1 MGRVYQ
7 GVTARVYGACGGLLI
22 FGTGAGI
29 YVFMGAT
36 AANVP
41 LPAALEGA
49 IHDAAPSLAPAAGQR
64 MPLFMVAVFGLVS
77 LVLVGIGLRN
87 TLEALLKDDYTLKVT
102 PGDRGS

>member
-1 MGRVYQ
+1 M
-7 GVTARVYGACGGLLI
+7 YGACGGLLI

-36 AANVP
+36 AENVP

-49 IHDAAPSLAPAAGQR
+49 IHDAVPSLAPAAGQR

-102 PGDRGS
+102 PGDRGF

>member
-41 LPAALEGA
+41 IPTVLERA
-49 IHDAAPSLAPAAGQR
+49 VHDAAPALAPAAAQR

-87 TLEALLKDDYTLKVT
+87 TLEALLEDDYTLKVSR
-102 PGDRGS
+102 DRGF

>member
-1 MGRVYQ
+1 MGRVYR
-7 GVTARVYGACGGLLI
+7 GITARVYGACGGLLI
-22 FGTGAGI
+22 VGTGAGI

-64 MPLFMVAVFGLVS
+64 MPLVMVAVFGLVS

-87 TLEALLKDDYTLKVT
+87 TLEALLEDDYTLKVT
-102 PGDRGS
+102 RDRGF

>member
-7 GVTARVYGACGGLLI
+7 VVTARVYGACGGLLI
-22 FGTGAGI
+22 FATGAGI

-36 AANVP
+36 AENVP
-41 LPAALEGA
+41 LPAALEGS
-49 IHDAAPSLAPAAGQR
+49 IHDAAPSLAPAAGQP

-87 TLEALLKDDYTLKVT
+87 TFEALLEDDYTLKVT
-102 PGDRGS
+102 RDRGF

>member
-1 MGRVYQ
+1 MY
-7 GVTARVYGACGGLLI
+7 GVCGGLLI

-36 AANVP
+36 AENVP

-49 IHDAAPSLAPAAGQR
+49 IHDAVPSLAPAAGQR
-64 MPLFMVAVFGLVS
+64 MPLVMVAVFGLVS

-87 TLEALLKDDYTLKVT
+87 TLEALLEDDYTLKVT
-102 PGDRGS
+102 RDRGF